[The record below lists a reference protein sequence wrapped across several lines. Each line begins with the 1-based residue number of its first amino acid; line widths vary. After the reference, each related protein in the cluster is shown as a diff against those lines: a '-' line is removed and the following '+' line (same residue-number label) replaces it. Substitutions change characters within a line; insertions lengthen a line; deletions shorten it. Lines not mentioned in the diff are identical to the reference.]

1 MEPSSLIGRDLGG
14 YRPTSLVGIGA
25 SAWVYRAESVFD
37 RNIVRA
43 LKVITPALSRDN
55 VFRRRFAEEAR
66 NLDRLRHPG
75 IVQFYG
81 AREIRADGVALLAME
96 LELLDGTDLRQYAS
110 RRDPRGV
117 SVVDAVRWVR
127 AAAEAVGAAH
137 ALGIVHRD
145 LKPENIQLLSNG
157 SIRVLDFGIARAVD
171 DAARQSSITMAG
183 IVVGTPAYSAPEVLQ
198 GATPSTASDVYALGL
213 VLYELLVGRHPFAL
227 PSGELRD
234 GLQMASAHFSETP
247 PPVTSL
253 RGDVPTALAACVAG
267 AIAREPTHR
276 IPDAYA
282 LAGTLRAIQ
291 DGQSAQSAERPAI
304 APSPPAVQHA
314 ATAFEMPAIP
324 STPSIGQKIPVRVP
338 LTQGGRPDLATSQRT
353 SFAMP
358 KATASQPQP
367 PAPPVGLQTRS
378 VMNSSAPS
386 SFGMPPIAPSGRTAV
401 PVMSALTNSSPW
413 FVVFALAA
421 TIGVATIVVVF
432 ILLWLRLVE

>member
-1 MEPSSLIGRDLGG
+1 MEPSSLVGRDLGG
-14 YRPTSLVGIGA
+14 YRPTSLIGVGA

-43 LKVITPALSRDN
+43 LKVITPTLSRDN

-81 AREIRADGVALLAME
+81 AREIHVDGVALLAME

-145 LKPENIQLLSNG
+145 LKPENIQLLANG

-171 DAARQSSITMAG
+171 DTARQSSITMAG

-198 GATPSTASDVYALGL
+198 GATPSTASDVYALGF

-227 PSGELRD
+227 PSGKLRD

-247 PPVTSL
+247 PPLASL

-276 IPDAYA
+276 IPDGYA
-282 LAGTLRAIQ
+282 LAWKLRAIQ
-291 DGQSAQSAERPAI
+291 DGQSAQAAERPAI

-314 ATAFEMPAIP
+314 ATAFEMPAMP
-324 STPSIGQKIPVRVP
+324 STPSDGQKIPVRVP
-338 LTQGGRPDLATSQRT
+338 LTHGEGANFATSQRT

-358 KATASQPQP
+358 QATASQPQP
-367 PAPPVGLQTRS
+367 PAPSVGLQARDETS
-378 VMNSSAPS
+378 SSAAG
-386 SFGMPPIAPSGRTAV
+386 SFGMPCIPPSGSTA
-401 PVMSALTNSSPW
+401 PTGMAALTTSNPW
-413 FVVFALAA
+413 FVVFALGATVGAA
-421 TIGVATIVVVF
+421 AITVIF
-432 ILLWLRLVE
+432 ILLLRLVL